1 MTRMLRTALTA
12 AVAVGG
18 MAAVGCTGGGRG
30 AQARYNDFA
39 DPNYPQRYSY
49 LAREAVLHP
58 HETQVKNALIADATV
73 ANYLFEP
80 GKDTLS
86 DAGRQRLDYLAR
98 RGVCAD
104 GHLYLQTARDLPY
117 DAKNPGKLV
126 ADRGELDAKR
136 GQAVLA
142 YMGTQPGGK
151 AYDITPL
158 DPQDTAISVVGPAS
172 AVRGLTSQYR
182 SGITGAAGLPLTGTG
197 GGPAAGAPGVT
208 TSGQAGAGGGTAG
221 GTPSSGSSSGS
232 SQSGGP
238 SGSSGSSGSP
248 GGR

>member
-18 MAAVGCTGGGRG
+18 AAAGGCGAG
-30 AQARYNDFA
+30 AQSRYGDFV
-39 DPNYPQRYSY
+39 DPNYPQRYAP

-58 HETQVKNALIADATV
+58 HETQVRNALIADATV

-80 GKDTLS
+80 GTDKLTE
-86 DAGRQRLDYLAR
+86 AGLQRLDYLAR

-104 GHLYLQTARDLPY
+104 GHLYLQTSRDLPY
-117 DAKNPGKLV
+117 DPKNPGKLV

-158 DPQDTAISVVGPAS
+158 DPQDTAVSVVGPAS
-172 AVRGLTSQYR
+172 AVRGLTGQYR
-182 SGITGAAGLPLTGTG
+182 SGITGSAGLPLTGTG
-197 GGPAAGAPGVT
+197 GGPAVGAPGVPT
-208 TSGQAGAGGGTAG
+208 AGTAGVQGAGG
-221 GTPSSGSSSGS
+221 SSSGGSSSGS
-232 SQSGGP
+232 SQSGGSSGP
-238 SGSSGSSGSP
+238 SGD
-248 GGR
+248 R